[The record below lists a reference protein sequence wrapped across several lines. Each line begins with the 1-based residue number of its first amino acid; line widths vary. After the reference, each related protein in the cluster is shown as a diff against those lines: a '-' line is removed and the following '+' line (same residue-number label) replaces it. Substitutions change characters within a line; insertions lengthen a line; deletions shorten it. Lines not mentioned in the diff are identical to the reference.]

1 MKRLPTID
9 ITGNQ
14 IAVGRVP
21 GMVIGRKI
29 GPSFVGALDAFT
41 TDLAGAWS
49 VVRRL
54 LTDYT
59 GPLGRARRS
68 SDSTELD
75 IGYNAD
81 GSLDTAA
88 LLAFAGAG
96 DAFWRYIY
104 DQSGAGIDLDQGMGA
119 HQAKCVASG
128 SLLTNAGQPVM
139 QFIPA
144 SGTYMT
150 SDAAVATQYMCI
162 SGRLISNVSYA
173 GLITADASSLF
184 IISDATGATRYNYGT
199 ADYYVDA
206 VNQSGTQAP
215 LGYATH
221 VFSHLTG
228 SPLSLPIRIGIDW
241 DFFGGYW
248 DGPVHE
254 CVIYGA
260 PPADRSI
267 IETALMTPLGL

>member
-1 MKRLPTID
+1 MFPNLSLAINRIPLWSREGGAAP
-9 ITGNQ
+9 
-14 IAVGRVP
+14 
-21 GMVIGRKI
+21 
-29 GPSFVGALDAFT
+29 FVGALDDLT
-41 TDLAGAWS
+41 TDLSVAWS
-49 VVRRL
+49 SIRRL
-54 LTDYT
+54 LTSYT

-104 DQSGAGIDLDQGMGA
+104 DQSGAGIDLVQGTGA
-119 HQAKCVASG
+119 NQAKCVASG

-139 QFIPA
+139 QFTPA

-162 SGRLISNVSYA
+162 SGRLISNVTYA
-173 GLITADASSLF
+173 GLITTDTAIPF
-184 IISDATGATRYNYGT
+184 IISGATGATRYNYGV

-221 VFSHLTG
+221 VFSHLVG
-228 SPLSLPIRIGIDW
+228 SLASYTIRIGVV
-241 DFFGGYW
+241 GARHW
-248 DGPVHE
+248 DGPAHE